1 MFPEADAKIYDEVG
15 NQCNDN
21 CGDIDGDGIVKSK
34 NEEGGKLGDNEVK
47 YFMNIF
53 RSQMQ
58 AFSQRQWS
66 IT

>member
-1 MFPEADAKIYDEVG
+1 MMRWET
-15 NQCNDN
+15 NDN

-34 NEEGGKLGDNEVK
+34 NEEGGKLADNEVK
-47 YFMNIF
+47 YFMNNF